1 MVYLRGNNSP
11 YLSGNE
17 VIPGTGIFNTSGR
30 KVLNKLEL
38 LGSITFRQ
46 IPKAAS
52 GILNKAQRYIHRARN
67 NFHQSPFLLNI
78 LKNFYLFSTSVN
90 MFLVQEV
97 TDLPFSWILLLLA
110 FILPV
115 SPFMYFFPASRSF
128 LVICKNCIFRRASN
142 RLIYNKICLLTHNL
156 ISFLANTEF

>member
-52 GILNKAQRYIHRARN
+52 GILNKA
-67 NFHQSPFLLNI
+67 
-78 LKNFYLFSTSVN
+78 
-90 MFLVQEV
+90 
-97 TDLPFSWILLLLA
+97 
-110 FILPV
+110 
-115 SPFMYFFPASRSF
+115 
-128 LVICKNCIFRRASN
+128 
-142 RLIYNKICLLTHNL
+142 
-156 ISFLANTEF
+156 